1 MYLQDKVLTII
12 VNNEVLYQ
20 SNGLNGKSLQIFKL
34 NFLIEHFLPT
44 VNTYSVML
52 VFLVKDL
59 ILFFFEGKITTTN
72 CNLMVGGSPFSN
84 DQKYIGYMDE
94 VRSEYFFNI
103 NQLSAINL
111 YFAFK
116 LHWKIVCR

>member
-1 MYLQDKVLTII
+1 
-12 VNNEVLYQ
+12 
-20 SNGLNGKSLQIFKL
+20 
-34 NFLIEHFLPT
+34 
-44 VNTYSVML
+44 
-52 VFLVKDL
+52 
-59 ILFFFEGKITTTN
+59 
-72 CNLMVGGSPFSN
+72 MVGGSPFSN

-116 LHWKIVCR
+116 LHWKLYVGSCRLNFNNTLTLHGFDLFLSLSFSC